1 MNDMLADVVN
11 TIVDN
16 YYKDQKVIDTNEDSD
31 QTYDLDEDLEA
42 ERLIGLQDQHEDAG
56 LCTCGEPLDAC
67 PDVYEHLTQGA

>member
-1 MNDMLADVVN
+1 M
-11 TIVDN
+11 TIEVITKMIDN
-16 YYKDQKVIDTNEDSD
+16 YYRDQKIIDTNEDSD

-56 LCTCGEPLDAC
+56 LCTCGDSLDAC